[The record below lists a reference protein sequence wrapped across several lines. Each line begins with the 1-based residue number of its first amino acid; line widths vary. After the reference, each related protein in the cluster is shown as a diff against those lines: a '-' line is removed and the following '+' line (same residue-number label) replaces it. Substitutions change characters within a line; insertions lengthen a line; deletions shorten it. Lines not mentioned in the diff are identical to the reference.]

1 MNFGTWT
8 KPLAKICDPTETGNN
23 KIALKIIKVIHPL
36 NHQVSVFAQCVM
48 CSVCV
53 LLPFF
58 HVMAGFGA
66 PLVWQINKAVFPS
79 VTVWSDGGN
88 VNVGATPETKE
99 RT

>member
-1 MNFGTWT
+1 MY
-8 KPLAKICDPTETGNN
+8 
-23 KIALKIIKVIHPL
+23 
-36 NHQVSVFAQCVM
+36 SM
-48 CSVCV
+48 CG

-66 PLVWQINKAVFPS
+66 PLVWQVNKAVFPS

-99 RT
+99 KT